1 MKDYWPVPLLP
12 RVARGL
18 RKAIATGGR
27 HEIRNGTLSSRI
39 YSVSF
44 PSCLFFPFSF
54 FFLFLLLS
62 FPAGDLYDRRCLA
75 REVEKAPI
83 TRRKGAIFDAWGS
96 TPCRNA
102 LVESRFRSAMLSLS
116 LSLSAPRSCL
126 TLSPEDYYFQRIGIS
141 SRPTATIRALLFF
154 EEDGLEEKP
163 ARLARPPPPAIAGML
178 HPSFDLAG
186 RGRGGGRLF
195 GARAR
200 SYTLV
205 GPRRDERETVAD
217 LSAVTPRPQPQCTRR
232 AVRRGRA
239 NGGKMIHS
247 S

>member
-1 MKDYWPVPLLP
+1 MRSETEYY
-12 RVARGL
+12 RVGYIPFRFL
-18 RKAIATGGR
+18 R
-27 HEIRNGTLSSRI
+27 
-39 YSVSF
+39 V
-44 PSCLFFPFSF
+44 F
-54 FFLFLLLS
+54 FFLFLFFFFFFS
-62 FPAGDLYDRRCLA
+62 SPSPPGIFMIAAVSRGRWRKRRSRGGKGRYSMRGAA
-75 REVEKAPI
+75 RHV
-83 TRRKGAIFDAWGS
+83 
-96 TPCRNA
+96 
-102 LVESRFRSAMLSLS
+102 S

-186 RGRGGGRLF
+186 RGRGEGRLF

-232 AVRRGRA
+232 ALRRGRA

>member
-27 HEIRNGTLSSRI
+27 HEIRNGILSSRI

-116 LSLSAPRSCL
+116 L
-126 TLSPEDYYFQRIGIS
+126 YYFQRIGIS

-186 RGRGGGRLF
+186 RGRGEGRLF

-232 AVRRGRA
+232 ALRRGRA